1 MNYLIYFDESNKID
15 QFNKKF
21 SYYGAY
27 GGTDK
32 SFVSIVKKVR
42 KIYKNCGSVSEL
54 HFTEYTKDKNLLK
67 YFQTL
72 HTVINENIQIN
83 ILIVNNEDALSSANK
98 IGLSTRELRELFYIK
113 IPERLFYGLTR
124 DLSHLQNDNQSV
136 QVKIIIDENDEYKNI
151 ELNNKLV
158 EQMNAHSAY
167 RNKNYRVT
175 KAITRNS
182 KKSIPLQIIDT
193 FMGIVVFLLE
203 KNYLDNSDASIIKSD
218 LIYRF
223 LIEKDN
229 LERFQQQIRLFEWTG
244 SEELNQINIS
254 DYLSP
259 FMVYKTNYD
268 IQEISK
274 IQAILLKNPDIQTKE
289 LRKTLEYPN
298 TMLKLLLGYKDHVSG
313 DGRNTYLINNLK
325 TLGYY

>member
-15 QFNKKF
+15 QFSKKF

-32 SFVSIVKKVR
+32 SLALIVKKVR
-42 KIYKNCGSVSEL
+42 KIFNKCGSKSEL
-54 HFTEYTKDKNLLK
+54 HFTEYTKDRHIKK

-72 HTVINENIQIN
+72 HTVINENIRIN
-83 ILIVNNEDALSSANK
+83 ILIVNNEDALSSAAK
-98 IGLSTRELRELFYIK
+98 IGLTTQELRSLFYIK

-124 DLSHLQNDNQSV
+124 DLSRLQHGDEPV
-136 QVKIIIDENDEYKNI
+136 QVRIKIDKNDEYENLG
-151 ELNNKLV
+151 LNEKLV

-167 RNKNYRVT
+167 RNKNYRVN
-175 KAITRNS
+175 KAISQDSN
-182 KKSIPLQIIDT
+182 KSIPLQIIDT

-203 KNYLDNSDASIIKSD
+203 KSYLENTDVSKIKSD

-223 LIEKDN
+223 LIEQNN

-254 DYLSP
+254 EHLSP
-259 FMVYKTNYD
+259 FMVHKTNFD
-268 IQEISK
+268 IQEISRV
-274 IQAILLKNPDIQTKE
+274 QEILLKNPMITTKE
-289 LRKTLEYPN
+289 LRETLGYPN
-298 TMLKLLLGYKDHVSG
+298 TMLRLLLGYKDHLSG
-313 DGRNTYLINNLK
+313 YGRNTFLIK
-325 TLGYY
+325 E